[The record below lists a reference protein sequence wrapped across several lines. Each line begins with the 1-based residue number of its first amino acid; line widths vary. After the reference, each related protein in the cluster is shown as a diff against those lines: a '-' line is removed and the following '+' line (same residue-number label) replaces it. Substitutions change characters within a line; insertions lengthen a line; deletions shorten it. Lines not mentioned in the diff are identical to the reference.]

1 MPGLML
7 NYVSKGDIGG
17 QFVNQDDNNKHER
30 NLQLYANPGPLF
42 TKWADILPQ
51 DLVKSRSRK
60 IGVWTFPIAF
70 KFDRQLASRVVEM
83 PVKFQ
88 SDMIIITSNRVSS
101 WLQVICRQDAL
112 PLSNTPILWGVA
124 LSE

>member
-7 NYVSKGDIGG
+7 NYVSKGDIRG

-51 DLVKSRSRK
+51 DLVKSRSRES
-60 IGVWTFPIAF
+60 GV
-70 KFDRQLASRVVEM
+70 
-83 PVKFQ
+83 
-88 SDMIIITSNRVSS
+88 
-101 WLQVICRQDAL
+101 
-112 PLSNTPILWGVA
+112 
-124 LSE
+124 